1 MARPLRIEFKG
12 ALYHILSR
20 GNERRDIF
28 LGDDD
33 YDIFLGVLEEM
44 SYRFEVDIFAY
55 VLMSNHYHLLI
66 RTNQQN
72 LSKGMQWV
80 GTTYTRRFNL
90 KHFRRGHLFQGRFKS
105 ILVQNDAYLMQLS
118 CYIHRN
124 PLRAGLVNRLAD
136 YRWSSY
142 CTYAYKASRTSWL
155 NTDLILSQF
164 NGKDSYKAY
173 REKVQ
178 KYSEE
183 EAKIFENLRHG
194 IVFGTRRY
202 LKKITEK
209 YLKKEPDEELPQ
221 LNRIIKDKDPA
232 KILKG
237 AAKAISFDLT
247 KLRQSDRIF
256 QKDIQDRDVLLYFL
270 RGTGLYTNKQI
281 GELFGLTYS
290 AVSRR
295 ASIVKS
301 ELPKQSV
308 LTISDLGATSL
319 LDVLN
324 DYRKSLKL
332 IFDGRHFPSI
342 PTHLRKVKHL
352 KICLKV
358 EILISTR

>member
-20 GNERRDIF
+20 GNERRNIF
-28 LGDDD
+28 FGDAD
-33 YDIFLGVLEEM
+33 YKIFLGVLEEM
-44 SYRFEVDIFAY
+44 SERFEVDIFAY

-66 RTNQQN
+66 RTNQGN
-72 LSKGMQWV
+72 LSKSMQWV

-90 KHFRRGHLFQGRFKS
+90 QHFRSGHLFQGRFKS

-142 CTYAYKASRTSWL
+142 RTYAYKASHTKWL
-155 NTDLILSQF
+155 NKDLILSQC
-164 NGKDSYKAY
+164 NGEDSYKTY

-183 EAKIFENLRHG
+183 ESKVFENLRHG
-194 IVFGTRRY
+194 IVFGTKRY
-202 LKKITEK
+202 LNKITK
-209 YLKKEPDEELPQ
+209 KHLKKESDAELPQ

-232 KILKG
+232 KLLKS
-237 AAKAISFDLT
+237 AAKVINFNLT
-247 KLRQSDRIF
+247 KLSQSDRILK
-256 QKDIQDRDVLLYFL
+256 KDIQDRDVLLYFL

-295 ASIVKS
+295 ANIVKS
-301 ELPKQSV
+301 EIFKQSEMRQKY
-308 LTISDLGATSL
+308 SL
-319 LDVLN
+319 I
-324 DYRKSLKL
+324 KSM
-332 IFDGRHFPSI
+332 I
-342 PTHLRKVKHL
+342 KV
-352 KICLKV
+352 
-358 EILISTR
+358 

>member
-20 GNERRDIF
+20 GNERRNIF
-28 LGDDD
+28 FGDAD
-33 YDIFLGVLEEM
+33 YKVFLGVLEEM
-44 SYRFEVDIFAY
+44 SERFEVDIFAY

-66 RTNQQN
+66 RTNQGN
-72 LSKGMQWV
+72 LSKSMQWV

-90 KHFRRGHLFQGRFKS
+90 QHFRSGHLFQGRFKS

-142 CTYAYKASRTSWL
+142 RTYAYKASHTKWL
-155 NTDLILSQF
+155 NKDLILSQCH
-164 NGKDSYKAY
+164 GEDSYKAY

-183 EAKIFENLRHG
+183 ESKVFENLRHG
-194 IVFGTRRY
+194 IIFGTKRY
-202 LKKITEK
+202 LNKITAK
-209 YLKKEPDEELPQ
+209 HLKKESDAELPQ

-232 KILKG
+232 KLLKS
-237 AAKAISFDLT
+237 AAKVINFNLT
-247 KLRQSDRIF
+247 KLSQSDRILK
-256 QKDIQDRDVLLYFL
+256 KDIQDRDVLLYFL

-295 ASIVKS
+295 ANIVKS
-301 ELPKQSV
+301 EIFKQSEMRQKY
-308 LTISDLGATSL
+308 SL
-319 LDVLN
+319 I
-324 DYRKSLKL
+324 KSM
-332 IFDGRHFPSI
+332 I
-342 PTHLRKVKHL
+342 KV
-352 KICLKV
+352 
-358 EILISTR
+358 

>member
-20 GNERRDIF
+20 GNERRNIF
-28 LGDDD
+28 FGDAD
-33 YDIFLGVLEEM
+33 YKVFLGVLEEM
-44 SYRFEVDIFAY
+44 SERFEVDIFAY

-66 RTNQQN
+66 RTNQGN
-72 LSKGMQWV
+72 LSKSMQWV

-90 KHFRRGHLFQGRFKS
+90 QHFRSGHLFQGRFKS

-142 CTYAYKASRTSWL
+142 RTYAYKASHTKWL
-155 NTDLILSQF
+155 NKDLILSQC
-164 NGKDSYKAY
+164 NREDSYKAY

-183 EAKIFENLRHG
+183 ESKVFENLRHG
-194 IVFGTRRY
+194 IVFGTKRY
-202 LKKITEK
+202 LNKITK
-209 YLKKEPDEELPQ
+209 KHLKKESDLELPQ

-232 KILKG
+232 KLLKS
-237 AAKAISFDLT
+237 AAKVINFNLT
-247 KLRQSDRIF
+247 KLSQSDRILK
-256 QKDIQDRDVLLYFL
+256 KDIQDRDVLLYFL

-295 ASIVKS
+295 ANIVKS
-301 ELPKQSV
+301 EIFKQSEMRQKY
-308 LTISDLGATSL
+308 SL
-319 LDVLN
+319 I
-324 DYRKSLKL
+324 KSM
-332 IFDGRHFPSI
+332 I
-342 PTHLRKVKHL
+342 KV
-352 KICLKV
+352 
-358 EILISTR
+358 

>member
-20 GNERRDIF
+20 GNERRNIF
-28 LGDDD
+28 FGDAD
-33 YDIFLGVLEEM
+33 YKVFLGVLEEM
-44 SYRFEVDIFAY
+44 SERFEVDIFAY

-66 RTNQQN
+66 RTNQGN
-72 LSKGMQWV
+72 LSKSMQWV
-80 GTTYTRRFNL
+80 GTTYSRRFNL
-90 KHFRRGHLFQGRFKS
+90 QHFRSGHLFQGRFKS

-142 CTYAYKASRTSWL
+142 RTYAYKASHTKWL
-155 NTDLILSQF
+155 NKDLILSQC
-164 NGKDSYKAY
+164 NREDSYKAY

-183 EAKIFENLRHG
+183 ESKVFENLRHG
-194 IVFGTRRY
+194 IVFGTKRY
-202 LKKITEK
+202 LNKITK
-209 YLKKEPDEELPQ
+209 KHLKKESDVELPQ

-232 KILKG
+232 KLLKS
-237 AAKAISFDLT
+237 AAKVINFNLT
-247 KLRQSDRIF
+247 KLSQSDRILK
-256 QKDIQDRDVLLYFL
+256 KDIQDRDVLLYFL

-295 ASIVKS
+295 ANIVKS
-301 ELPKQSV
+301 EIFKQSEMRQKY
-308 LTISDLGATSL
+308 SL
-319 LDVLN
+319 I
-324 DYRKSLKL
+324 KSM
-332 IFDGRHFPSI
+332 I
-342 PTHLRKVKHL
+342 KV
-352 KICLKV
+352 
-358 EILISTR
+358 

>member
-20 GNERRDIF
+20 GNERRNIF
-28 LGDDD
+28 SGDDD
-33 YDIFLGVLEEM
+33 YKVFLGVLEEM
-44 SYRFEVDIFAY
+44 SERFKVDIFAY

-66 RTNQQN
+66 RTNQGN
-72 LSKGMQWV
+72 LSKSMQWV
-80 GTTYTRRFNL
+80 GTTYSRRFNL
-90 KHFRRGHLFQGRFKS
+90 QHFRSGHLFQGRFKS

-142 CTYAYKASRTSWL
+142 RTYAYKASHTKWL
-155 NTDLILSQF
+155 NKDLILSQCH
-164 NGKDSYKAY
+164 GEDSYKTY

-183 EAKIFENLRHG
+183 ESKVFENLRHG
-194 IVFGTRRY
+194 IVFGTKRY
-202 LKKITEK
+202 LNKISKKH
-209 YLKKEPDEELPQ
+209 LKKESDVELPQ

-232 KILKG
+232 KLLKS
-237 AAKAISFDLT
+237 AAKVINFNLK
-247 KLRQSDRIF
+247 KLNQSDRILK
-256 QKDIQDRDVLLYFL
+256 KDIQGRDVLLYFL

-295 ASIVKS
+295 ANIVKS
-301 ELPKQSV
+301 EIFKQSEMRQKY
-308 LTISDLGATSL
+308 SL
-319 LDVLN
+319 I
-324 DYRKSLKL
+324 KSM
-332 IFDGRHFPSI
+332 I
-342 PTHLRKVKHL
+342 KV
-352 KICLKV
+352 
-358 EILISTR
+358 

>member
-20 GNERRDIF
+20 GNDRCDIF

-33 YDIFLGVLEEM
+33 YELFLNVLEEM
-44 SYRFEVDIFAY
+44 SDRFEVDIFAY
-55 VLMSNHYHLLI
+55 VLMGNHYHLLI

-72 LSKGMQWV
+72 LSKSMQWV
-80 GTTYTRRFNL
+80 GTTYTRRVKL
-90 KHFRRGHLFQGRFKS
+90 KHYRSGHLFQGRFKS
-105 ILVQNDAYLMQLS
+105 ILVQNDAYLIKLS

-142 CTYAYKASRTSWL
+142 RSYAYKANPIRWL
-155 NTDLILSQF
+155 NTDRILSQF

-183 EAKIFENLRHG
+183 DAKIFESLQHG
-194 IVFGTRRY
+194 IVFGTKKY
-202 LKKITEK
+202 LNKITEK
-209 YLKKEPDEELPQ
+209 YLKKESDEELPQ

-232 KILKG
+232 KILKR
-237 AAKAISFDLT
+237 AAKAINFDLT
-247 KLRQSDRIF
+247 KLGQSDRIF
-256 QKDIQDRDVLLYFL
+256 KKDIQDRDVLLYFL

-295 ASIVKS
+295 ANLVKS
-301 ELPKQSV
+301 EISRQSEMRRKY
-308 LTISDLGATSL
+308 SL
-319 LDVLN
+319 I
-324 DYRKSLKL
+324 KS
-332 IFDGRHFPSI
+332 II
-342 PTHLRKVKHL
+342 NNQV
-352 KICLKV
+352 
-358 EILISTR
+358 

>member
-20 GNERRDIF
+20 GNERRNIF
-28 LGDDD
+28 LGDAD
-33 YDIFLGVLEEM
+33 YKVFLGVLEEM
-44 SYRFEVDIFAY
+44 SERFEVDIFAY

-66 RTNQQN
+66 RTNQDN
-72 LSKGMQWV
+72 LSKSMQWV

-90 KHFRRGHLFQGRFKS
+90 KHFRSGHLFQGRFKS

-142 CTYAYKASRTSWL
+142 RTYAYKASHTKWL
-155 NTDLILSQF
+155 NKDLILSQCH
-164 NGKDSYKAY
+164 GEDSYKAY

-183 EAKIFENLRHG
+183 ESKVFENLRHG
-194 IVFGTRRY
+194 IIFGTKRY
-202 LKKITEK
+202 LNKITAK
-209 YLKKEPDEELPQ
+209 HLKKESDAELPQ

-232 KILKG
+232 KLLKS
-237 AAKAISFDLT
+237 AAKVINFNLT
-247 KLRQSDRIF
+247 KLSQSDRILK
-256 QKDIQDRDVLLYFL
+256 KDIQDRDILLYFL

-295 ASIVKS
+295 ANIVKS
-301 ELPKQSV
+301 EISKQSEMRQKY
-308 LTISDLGATSL
+308 SL
-319 LDVLN
+319 I
-324 DYRKSLKL
+324 KSM
-332 IFDGRHFPSI
+332 I
-342 PTHLRKVKHL
+342 KV
-352 KICLKV
+352 
-358 EILISTR
+358 

>member
-1 MARPLRIEFKG
+1 
-12 ALYHILSR
+12 
-20 GNERRDIF
+20 
-28 LGDDD
+28 
-33 YDIFLGVLEEM
+33 
-44 SYRFEVDIFAY
+44 
-55 VLMSNHYHLLI
+55 
-66 RTNQQN
+66 
-72 LSKGMQWV
+72 MQWV

-90 KHFRRGHLFQGRFKS
+90 KHFRSGHLFQGRFKS

-142 CTYAYKASRTSWL
+142 RTYAYKASHISWL

-164 NGKDSYKAY
+164 DGKDSYKAY

-183 EAKIFENLRHG
+183 GAKIFENLRHG
-194 IVFGTRRY
+194 VVFGTRRY
-202 LKKITEK
+202 LNKITKK
-209 YLKKEPDEELPQ
+209 YLKKESDEELPQ

-232 KILKG
+232 KILKS
-237 AAKAISFDLT
+237 AAKAINFDLT

-295 ASIVKS
+295 ASIVKLEIS
-301 ELPKQSV
+301 KQSEMRRKY
-308 LTISDLGATSL
+308 SL
-319 LDVLN
+319 I
-324 DYRKSLKL
+324 KS
-332 IFDGRHFPSI
+332 II
-342 PTHLRKVKHL
+342 KV
-352 KICLKV
+352 
-358 EILISTR
+358 

>member
-20 GNERRDIF
+20 GNERRNIF
-28 LGDDD
+28 FGDAD
-33 YDIFLGVLEEM
+33 YKVFLGVLEEM
-44 SYRFEVDIFAY
+44 SERFEVDIFAY

-66 RTNQQN
+66 RTNQGN
-72 LSKGMQWV
+72 LSKSMQWV

-90 KHFRRGHLFQGRFKS
+90 QHFRSGHLFQGRFKS

-142 CTYAYKASRTSWL
+142 RTYAYKASHTKWL
-155 NTDLILSQF
+155 NKDLILSQC
-164 NGKDSYKAY
+164 NGEDSYKAY

-183 EAKIFENLRHG
+183 ESKVFENLRHG
-194 IVFGTRRY
+194 IVFGTKRY
-202 LKKITEK
+202 LNKITK
-209 YLKKEPDEELPQ
+209 KHLKKESDVDLPQ
-221 LNRIIKDKDPA
+221 LNRILKDKDPT
-232 KILKG
+232 KLLKS
-237 AAKAISFDLT
+237 AAKVINFNLT
-247 KLRQSDRIF
+247 KLSRSDRILK
-256 QKDIQDRDVLLYFL
+256 KDIQDRDVLLYFL

-295 ASIVKS
+295 ANIVKS
-301 ELPKQSV
+301 EIFKQSEMRQKY
-308 LTISDLGATSL
+308 SL
-319 LDVLN
+319 I
-324 DYRKSLKL
+324 KSM
-332 IFDGRHFPSI
+332 I
-342 PTHLRKVKHL
+342 KV
-352 KICLKV
+352 
-358 EILISTR
+358 